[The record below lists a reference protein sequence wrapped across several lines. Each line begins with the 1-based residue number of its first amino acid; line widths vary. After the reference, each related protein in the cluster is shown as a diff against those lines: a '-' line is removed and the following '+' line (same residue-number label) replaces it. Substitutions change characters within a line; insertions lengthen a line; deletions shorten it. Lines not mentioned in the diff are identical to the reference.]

1 MAHHYIVR
9 KTENGEPQQYALKN
23 WIRLNLDNLP
33 LGFDPDNQTT
43 SQLKG
48 RLRQLQWQTRQT
60 VNEVFMIC
68 PDENG
73 SFDYADSLI
82 ENIREEEEQNLTEND
97 EANELTF
104 SLEKDLQAA
113 LRKNIESLETGL
125 VIIDNGR
132 ERNTVAGR
140 IDITAQD
147 NKSNKVIIELKAID
161 AKSEVI
167 AQTLAYME
175 AVKNEDKCNVRG
187 IIVASGFSERV
198 KLASRQIPNLKL
210 IEYKFQFNFHEEV

>member
-9 KTENGEPQQYALKN
+9 KSDNGEPQHYALKN
-23 WIRLNLDNLP
+23 WIRLNLNILP
-33 LGFDPDNQTT
+33 PGFDPDNQTT
-43 SQLKG
+43 FQLKG
-48 RLRQLQWQTRQT
+48 RLRQLNWETRQT

-73 SFDYADSLI
+73 NFDYADSLI

-97 EANELTF
+97 EVNELTF

-113 LRKNIESLETGL
+113 LRKNIESLEAGL

-132 ERNTVAGR
+132 ERNTIAGR

-147 NKSNKVIIELKAID
+147 NENNKVIIELKAID

-167 AQTLAYME
+167 AQTLSYME
-175 AVKNEDKCNVRG
+175 AVKSEDKCDVRG

-198 KLASRQIPNLKL
+198 KLASRQIKNLKL
-210 IEYKFQFNFHEEV
+210 VVYKFQFNFHEEI